1 MIPATYYDYI
11 RLIHCIPSRTP
22 NLNLDVKKL
31 SPMLTQTLQELGQ
44 NTDQMCVKETE
55 VAERTERIEALRSF
69 SETLKPFQHEAIT
82 TAIRRDGR
90 ILLADDA
97 GLGKK
102 MQALGIALAYKDD
115 WPVLVICGKG
125 KEEAWSKMVQR
136 WLAIPADDIHITKD
150 ARSIL
155 GFSAKRKKKTT
166 TESSKKKTRKTKSNN
181 DDDYGSDGVDDS
193 SPENDGNNEDELL
206 AELDEA
212 IVLRSHHT
220 FHILSYDTASRFEKQ
235 IKSRKFKIVIADDS
249 HNLKQRSVSLGLK
262 VSC

>member
-1 MIPATYYDYI
+1 
-11 RLIHCIPSRTP
+11 
-22 NLNLDVKKL
+22 
-31 SPMLTQTLQELGQ
+31 MLTQTLQELGQ

-69 SETLKPFQHEAIT
+69 SETLKPFQHEAIA

-155 GFSAKRKKKTT
+155 GFSAKRKRKTT
-166 TESSKKKTRKTKSNN
+166 TESSKNKKRKTKSNN

-193 SPENDGNNEDELL
+193 GPENDGNNEDELL